1 MFLIDLL
8 GLGSTASYLMQI
20 LVLLC
25 TLLGFLRLVRPKRR
39 RRWSKRR

>member
-1 MFLIDLL
+1 MFLTDLS

-20 LVLLC
+20 LALLC
-25 TLLGFLRLVRPKRR
+25 TLLAFLWLVRPKRR

>member
-1 MFLIDLL
+1 MFLTDLL

-20 LVLLC
+20 LA
-25 TLLGFLRLVRPKRR
+25 LLGALLAFLRLVRPKRR